1 MKLYIKQQVFSWK
14 DKFVIKDEADL
25 DKYTVEGEFFSFGKK
40 LHIYDAS
47 GVEVAFIHQKVM
59 SLMPRYFV
67 YQNEQEVAEIVKKF
81 TFLKQAYAVN
91 GPNWKVEGN
100 FNAHMYRVFD
110 QDNPVINIEKA
121 WFSWGDSYVLDI
133 DPAVNEVLALAVV
146 LAIDAANE
154 QANSSNN
161 SSRGGINIKF

>member
-1 MKLYIKQQVFSWK
+1 MKLYIKQKAFSWK
-14 DKFVIKDEADL
+14 DKFFVKSEDNR
-25 DKYTVEGEFFSFGKK
+25 DKYTVEGEFFSIGKK
-40 LHIYDAS
+40 LHIKDEN
-47 GVEVAFIHQKVM
+47 GNEVAAIHQKVM

-67 YQNEQEVAEIVKKF
+67 YQADQEVAEIVKKF
-81 TFLKQAYAVN
+81 TFIKQAYVVN

-110 QDNPVINIEKA
+110 EDNPIINIEKA
-121 WFSWGDSYVLDI
+121 FFSWGDSYVLDI

-154 QANSSNN
+154 QANSSRN
-161 SSRGGINIKF
+161 SR